1 MVSLSIDENSKEVV
15 IEHFREQGRQKSL
28 FQKYFG
34 TKKSNA
40 DLVTRISTGD
50 IDATHIKLYRQAN
63 KSNFSEKQM
72 EYIINSNKGTSTI
85 ETIIYI
91 LSDAKPESEKI
102 E

>member
-72 EYIINSNKGTSTI
+72 EYIINSNKSPGSLEAIINVLSNI
-85 ETIIYI
+85 EP
-91 LSDAKPESEKI
+91 DGEEK